1 MMAQRPAKYTQ
12 DFIFEGEGFGSDYV
26 RAVVERSCE
35 AVSALMQDLFA
46 AADRIALED
55 MSAAADLVARER
67 ATNTWS
73 EILSARP
80 VLEITFRNAVLCAY
94 ADMVNGAAARKAN
107 LPVVE
112 VCLRS
117 MEDQRC
123 DRLDL
128 EIMLGVGDVLA
139 HAIDCDRP
147 LLVRLS
153 AQLGVLFGW
162 GESQITC
169 NPLSPVTLTA
179 GFLAGLL
186 CVDISPVSK
195 RLLLQAFEKHCL
207 SRLAV
212 LISGMITRLEEEQ
225 LPIRQ
230 GAGFEEDNAGPIARV
245 LDHPARVDMDDLYTR
260 VDAMYEELAKHRTF
274 PAAIGLYELT
284 ADASLSGLVD
294 LLGEIRYELK
304 AMAPRIARHR
314 SSGAEYLQLQQAR
327 LRTASILQEAMRDRR
342 LPPDFVNFFRSIWP
356 DVLFYQW
363 LVEGEDS
370 ENWQNL
376 LSLQDRLIESIC
388 PIADDAVRRELA
400 KTAPTLARTL
410 RQTLEQSGFAFAEI
424 APWLEQLKTI
434 QLQNAQNKLDTATL
448 VDWQPLPVETAH
460 ADDVIATPDQL
471 AVYDQVL
478 QTAKLA
484 AYI

>member
-1 MMAQRPAKYTQ
+1 MIQRPAKYTQ
-12 DFIFEGEGFGSDYV
+12 DFIFEGEGFRSDYV

-35 AVSALMQDLFA
+35 AVSALMQDMFA

-55 MSAAADLVARER
+55 MSAATDVVARER
-67 ATNTWS
+67 ATSTWS
-73 EILSARP
+73 EMLSARP
-80 VLEITFRNAVLCAY
+80 VLETTVRNAVLCAY
-94 ADMVNGAAARKAN
+94 ADMVNGAAARKTN
-107 LPVVE
+107 LSMVE
-112 VCLRS
+112 ACLRN
-117 MEDQRC
+117 MENQRC

-128 EIMLGVGDVLA
+128 EIMLGVGDILA

-162 GESQITC
+162 GESQISC

-195 RLLLQAFEKHCL
+195 RLLLQSFEKYFL

-212 LISGMITRLEEEQ
+212 LISGMITRLEEEH

-230 GAGFEEDNAGPIARV
+230 GSGFEEDNAGPIARV
-245 LDHPARVDMDDLYTR
+245 LDHPARVDMDDLYAR
-260 VDAMYEELAKHRTF
+260 VDVMYEDLAKHRTF
-274 PAAIGLYELT
+274 PAAMRLYELT

-294 LLGEIRYELK
+294 LLDEVRYQLK
-304 AMAPRIARHR
+304 AMAPRASRHR
-314 SSGAEYLQLQQAR
+314 SSGTEYRQLQEAR
-327 LRTASILQEAMRDRR
+327 LRTAAMLEENMRERR
-342 LPPDFVNFFRSIWP
+342 LPPDFVNFFRLIWP

-363 LVEGEDS
+363 LVEGEES

-376 LSLQDRLIESIC
+376 LSLQARLIDSIC

-410 RQTLEQSGFAFAEI
+410 RQTLEQSGFAFTEI

-434 QLQNAQNKLDTATL
+434 HLQNAQNKLDVSTL
-448 VDWQPLPVETAH
+448 VAWEPLAAE
-460 ADDVIATPDQL
+460 IAQAAESLITNDQL
-471 AVYDQVL
+471 AVYDQVV
-478 QTAKLA
+478 QTAKFA
-484 AYI
+484 AYT